1 MQVNICICMY
11 NFSFGFL
18 RCYHF
23 FLFHIFLHC
32 FLLATAASRTR
43 TQLHIERPTHTH
55 IHSYTYTN
63 QLKYTCIHTFYRI
76 LAHTH
81 IHMHS
86 TRTHTERARP
96 AAVAFFRF
104 VSSFAYTL
112 LPYILFVF
120 AVVCERKNKKKNR
133 RIAVFFNRNFM
144 RNMFA
149 ALLAQNFFSLSFFS
163 TVFFITNQ

>member
-120 AVVCERKNKKKNR
+120 AVVCKRKNKKKPKNR
-133 RIAVFFNRNFM
+133 CFFQQKFYEKYVCGT
-144 RNMFA
+144 
-149 ALLAQNFFSLSFFS
+149 FS
-163 TVFFITNQ
+163 TEFLFFILF